1 MSQILEMPTLYK
13 RLSEVGLPERFI
25 REKALP
31 EWWDPELERE
41 PVAVLEAAGYI
52 AKRLGLDIASVLSPN
67 APIAFK
73 KQNNPKFKKR
83 QGTNEECLFIV
94 QGLASRVAE
103 MVAYASKSAFK
114 DTLPNA
120 FEIRKQILEYRPW
133 VDLDGLLQFC
143 WSYGLPV
150 VHFSADLPP
159 NCRKVDGMAARL
171 NNCPAIVII
180 SRQRSSARL
189 AFILAHELGHI
200 ACGHVR
206 DGIIID
212 EDINEEEQDIE
223 EIEATDFAIKLLFGE
238 RSYQWTQT
246 FDVSL
251 LVCFASINSKKDK
264 IDPGAIIS
272 NYGWTTKNWEVA
284 GGALKTIEPEAN
296 APAKINS
303 YLDKNLDLESLDQDS
318 EEYLR
323 LITGI

>member
-1 MSQILEMPTLYK
+1 MSQILKMPALCK
-13 RLSEVGLPERFI
+13 RLSKIGLPEKFI

-31 EWWDPELERE
+31 EWWDTELERK

-52 AKRLGLDIASVLSPN
+52 AKRLGLDIASVLNPD

-83 QGTNEECLFIV
+83 QGTDEECLFVV

-103 MVAYASKSAFK
+103 MVTHASKYTFK

-120 FEIRKQILEYRPW
+120 FEIRKQILEDRPW

-143 WSYGLPV
+143 WSSGLPV

-171 NNCPAIVII
+171 NNCPAIAII
-180 SRQRSSARL
+180 SRQRSFARL

-200 ACGHVR
+200 ACGHVQ
-206 DGIIID
+206 DGIIVD
-212 EDINEEEQDIE
+212 EDIHEEEQDTE
-223 EIEATDFAIKLLFGE
+223 EQQANDFALKLLFGE
-238 RSYQWTQT
+238 GSYQWTQP
-246 FDVSL
+246 FDTSL

-264 IDPGAIIS
+264 IDPGVIVS
-272 NYGWTTKNWEVA
+272 NYAWNTKRWDVA
-284 GGALKTIEPEAN
+284 GGALKIIEPEAN

-303 YLDKNLDLESLDQDS
+303 YLDKNLDWERLDTDS

-323 LITGI
+323 LITGV

>member
-1 MSQILEMPTLYK
+1 MSQILEMPTLYR
-13 RLSEVGLPERFI
+13 RLSEVGLPERFV

-31 EWWDPELERE
+31 EWWDTELEKE

-52 AKRLGLDIASVLSPN
+52 AKRLGLDVASVLNPD

-73 KQNNPKFKKR
+73 KRNNPKFKKR
-83 QGTNEECLFIV
+83 QGTHEECLLMV

-103 MVAYASKSAFK
+103 MVTYASKSKFK
-114 DTLPNA
+114 DTVPNA
-120 FEIRKQILEYRPW
+120 FEIRRQILKNKPW

-143 WSYGLPV
+143 WSFGLPV

-200 ACGHVR
+200 ACGHVT
-206 DGIIID
+206 DGIIVD

-223 EIEATDFAIKLLFGE
+223 EIEANDFAIKLLFGE
-238 RSYQWTQT
+238 CRYQWTQRL
-246 FDVSL
+246 DASL

-264 IDPGAIIS
+264 IDPGVIIS

-284 GGALKTIEPEAN
+284 GGALKKIEPEAN
-296 APAKINS
+296 APKQINS
-303 YLDKNLDLESLDQDS
+303 YLDKNLDWERLDQDS

-323 LITGI
+323 LITGV

>member
-13 RLSEVGLPERFI
+13 RLSEVGLPKTYI
-25 REKALP
+25 QKHALP
-31 EWWDPELERE
+31 EWWDSELEKD
-41 PVAVLEAAGYI
+41 PVAVIEAAGYI
-52 AKRLGLDIASVLSPN
+52 AKRLGLDITSVLSPDV
-67 APIAFK
+67 PIVFK
-73 KQNNPKFKKR
+73 KRNNPKFKKR
-83 QGTNEECLFIV
+83 QGTDEECLFIV
-94 QGLASRVAE
+94 QGLACRVAE
-103 MVAYASKSAFK
+103 MVTYASKSTFK
-114 DTLPNA
+114 DTVPNA
-120 FEIRKQILEYRPW
+120 SEIRRQILKNRPG

-143 WSYGLPV
+143 WSSGLPV

-159 NCRKVDGMAARL
+159 NCRKLDGMAAQL

-200 ACGHVR
+200 ACGHVKN
-206 DGIIID
+206 GIIID

-223 EIEATDFAIKLLFGE
+223 EIEANDFAIKLLFGE

-246 FDVSL
+246 FDISL
-251 LVCFASINSKKDK
+251 LVCFASIKGKKDK

-272 NYGWTTKNWEVA
+272 NYGWTKKNWEVA
-284 GGALKTIEPEAN
+284 GGALKTIEPQAN

-303 YLDKNLDLESLDQDS
+303 YLDKNLDWERLDQDS

-323 LITGI
+323 LITGV